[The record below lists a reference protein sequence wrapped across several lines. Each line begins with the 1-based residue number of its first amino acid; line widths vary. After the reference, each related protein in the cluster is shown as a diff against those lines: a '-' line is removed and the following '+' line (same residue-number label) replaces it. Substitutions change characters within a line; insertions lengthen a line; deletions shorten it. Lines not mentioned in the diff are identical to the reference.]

1 MTQALPTIDAL
12 SPFKRQ
18 VYYAVEDVRRGNALA
33 RTLGVMILVLIV
45 ANVFAL
51 LFETQSNLPAVA
63 RSGFSLFGIF
73 SVLCFAVEYACRIYV
88 ADVLYPALRPARAR
102 MRYVISPMGIIDL
115 LAFFPAMLSWM
126 MPFSASAL
134 NALRVIRLVRLVKLT
149 RYMKGLHT
157 ISRVLSKRK
166 HEIVAALMVLAMLTI
181 TSSVLMY
188 TLENPVQPDQ
198 FDSVLTGL
206 YWAMTTITSTG
217 YGDLVPITAAGRA
230 VGFLTMVLSI
240 AVVAIPAGIFSAG
253 FVAEFQ
259 ASSSADTADTAAVE
273 EDASA

>member
-1 MTQALPTIDAL
+1 MDAL
-12 SPFKRQ
+12 SPFKQQ
-18 VYYAVEDVRRGNALA
+18 VYYAVEDLRRGNALA
-33 RTLGVMILVLIV
+33 RALGVMILVLIV
-45 ANVFAL
+45 TNVLAL
-51 LFETQSNLPAVA
+51 LFETQSGLPAVA
-63 RSGFSLFGIF
+63 QSGFSLFGIF
-73 SVLCFAVEYACRIYV
+73 SALCFAVEYVCRIYV
-88 ADVLYPALRPARAR
+88 ADMLYPALRPARAR

-115 LAFFPAMLSWM
+115 LAFFPAILSWM